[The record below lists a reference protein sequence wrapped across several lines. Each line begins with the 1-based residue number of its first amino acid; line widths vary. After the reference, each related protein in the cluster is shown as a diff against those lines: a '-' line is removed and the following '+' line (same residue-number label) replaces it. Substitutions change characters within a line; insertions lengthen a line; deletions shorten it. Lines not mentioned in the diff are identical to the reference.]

1 MDDVFIVT
9 GDQTAVTI
17 HFLRSLFRSQE
28 HRIAE
33 FISNRQTRPAA
44 MIENNSPLKDKMRR
58 PDVGRCETRPPKI
71 IGASRVELRGHI
83 LFGLALKFLKVWSFC
98 PSTEAWDGMFNG
110 VKSILCR
117 LPLQASSVIRRS
129 E

>member
-1 MDDVFIVT
+1 
-9 GDQTAVTI
+9 
-17 HFLRSLFRSQE
+17 
-28 HRIAE
+28 
-33 FISNRQTRPAA
+33 

-58 PDVGRCETRPPKI
+58 SDVVVSPKNYR
-71 IGASRVELRGHI
+71 RVELRGHI